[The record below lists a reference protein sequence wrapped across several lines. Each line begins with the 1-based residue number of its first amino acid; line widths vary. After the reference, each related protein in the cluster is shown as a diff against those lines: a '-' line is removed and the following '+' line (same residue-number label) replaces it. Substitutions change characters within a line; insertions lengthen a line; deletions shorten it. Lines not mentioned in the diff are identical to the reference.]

1 MPWLESVYNR
11 GKTIVKFFLGHGQT
25 IAMFRANSRLDLL
38 KVAETRVAQ
47 LLDCREALATTIVL
61 NCQKDWIKHVDVHT
75 RKLGE
80 EVVKTINCDD
90 FWEGVENALNIMK
103 PIYYLIKFADG
114 EGPKMG
120 EIYERMDNM
129 MGQVKDIMATNKF
142 KHHYPRMEQIILDRW
157 EKMSIPL
164 HCLAFALSPRFYDSY
179 FLESPAPGGKARRAP
194 NLDREVMEGVMI
206 AFERICEDA
215 QEQEILRK
223 QFATFT
229 LKKGLYSMPGAQADA
244 VTMDVVDWWCSYGS
258 ETPELA
264 EIAKKVLSQPISSS
278 SAERNWSTYSYIHNV
293 KRNRLNGMR
302 ADKLVFIHSNIRLL
316 SRFSDH

>member
-1 MPWLESVYNR
+1 MYAEDFSGVEKTGQVIAELLLKAIDEVGPSNVLQVITDNASNYKAVGKEIEKVHRHIFWSPCVVHSLSLILKTFAKEMPWLESVYNR

-38 KVAETRVAQ
+38 KVAETRFASHYVMLKR

-61 NCQKDWIKHVDVHT
+61 NCWKDWIKHVDVHT

-179 FLESPAPGGKARRAP
+179 FLKPPAPGGEVRRTP
-194 NLDREVMEGVMI
+194 NLDRQVKEGVMI
-206 AFERICEDA
+206 AF
-215 QEQEILRK
+215 
-223 QFATFT
+223 
-229 LKKGLYSMPGAQADA
+229 
-244 VTMDVVDWWCSYGS
+244 
-258 ETPELA
+258 
-264 EIAKKVLSQPISSS
+264 
-278 SAERNWSTYSYIHNV
+278 
-293 KRNRLNGMR
+293 
-302 ADKLVFIHSNIRLL
+302 
-316 SRFSDH
+316 